1 MTMHD
6 VVTQQL
12 ASIESDIARYQ
23 ADISNLLPMLS
34 NLQQQAQVL
43 IQWLSANPA

>member
-6 VVTQQL
+6 VVVAQL
-12 ASIESDIARYQ
+12 AQIEGQINAYN
-23 ADISNLLPMLS
+23 ADISNLLPMLN

-43 IQWLSANPA
+43 ITWLQANPA